1 MRLCRWYR
9 AWQWL
14 FPQLYLTG
22 RQTERRN
29 LMKEPPSPIGSSSSE
44 ADSSAPRRY
53 VRCATLIPLSK
64 DLDN

>member
-1 MRLCRWYR
+1 MRLCCWRR
-9 AWQWL
+9 AQQWL

-29 LMKEPPSPIGSSSSE
+29 LMKEPPSPIGSSSSD
-44 ADSSAPRRY
+44 ADSSVPRRY
-53 VRCATLIPLSK
+53 VRYATLTPLSK